1 MSTTGVQLFN
11 APQFGTTVSGPR
23 RPGELTNALRALGR
37 ELWSD
42 RVSFIGFL
50 ILLALVLTA
59 VFAPLVA
66 PFDPTAQSLRAR
78 LLPPFWLPRGTVA
91 HLLGTDYL
99 GRDVLSRLIYGSRAS
114 LGIGVS
120 VVALAG
126 SFGVV
131 MGLVA
136 GYLGGRTDSVIMR
149 VIDTQIA
156 FPGLLLALIILATI
170 GPTPATVIVVLA
182 LNGWMVYARM
192 TRGIVLS
199 LRQMPFVEAA
209 EMIGCR
215 PRRVVFRHLL
225 PNLTSP
231 LLTLMMLEF
240 ARVVLAE
247 ASLSFLGLGVQPPAS
262 SWGLDVATGKAYIFN
277 AWWLATFPGFAIA
290 LTVLAIN
297 LVASWARVTSDPQE
311 REKRFARQLR
321 ALIRTNAAPRPAA
334 SAHASAGQ
342 NLLAMRDLVVHF
354 HTRGGTLQAVRGLTL
369 EVRPGEVLG
378 IVGETGSGKSVTAQ
392 AIMGLINVPGEI
404 CGGDILWKGRSLLG
418 PQGQSYARKIQ
429 GKEAAIIFQD
439 PMTSLNPLL
448 TVGTQIG
455 EVLRHHL
462 DLSGAAARTR
472 TIELLSVVGI
482 TAPERRM
489 AQYPHELSGGMCQR
503 VMIAMALACEPELL
517 IADEPT
523 TALDVTIQSQTLDL
537 LASLQASLG
546 LAIILIT
553 HDLGV
558 IARMCD
564 RVAVMYGGRIVEE
577 GATAALFER
586 PLHPYTVGLLRST
599 PRLAAQK
606 QRLESI
612 EGTPPNLLS
621 PPVGCCFAAR
631 CAWAEE
637 RCTGND
643 PPRILRTDG
652 RSASCWLLEDAAT
665 DYVLSDSRPQSHA

>member
-1 MSTTGVQLFN
+1 MFN

-23 RPGELTNALRALGR
+23 RPGEVTNALRALGR

-50 ILLALVLTA
+50 ILLVLVLTA

-136 GYLGGRTDSVIMR
+136 GYVGGRTDSVIMR
-149 VIDTQIA
+149 TIDTQIA

-199 LRQMPFVEAA
+199 LRQMPFVDAA

-215 PRRVVFRHLL
+215 PRRVIFRHLL

-321 ALIRTNAAPRPAA
+321 ALIGTNAAPTAARDRISSRSAISSFTSTRAEALCRRCAA
-334 SAHASAGQ
+334 SLSTSDRERSSASWG
-342 NLLAMRDLVVHF
+342 RPV
-354 HTRGGTLQAVRGLTL
+354 QARASPRRQSWGSSTCRVRSAA
-369 EVRPGEVLG
+369 E
-378 IVGETGSGKSVTAQ
+378 IFSGKGVHCSDRKANHMP
-392 AIMGLINVPGEI
+392 A
-404 CGGDILWKGRSLLG
+404 RSR
-418 PQGQSYARKIQ
+418 ARKPQ
-429 GKEAAIIFQD
+429 
-439 PMTSLNPLL
+439 S
-448 TVGTQIG
+448 
-455 EVLRHHL
+455 
-462 DLSGAAARTR
+462 SSRTR
-472 TIELLSVVGI
+472 
-482 TAPERRM
+482 
-489 AQYPHELSGGMCQR
+489 
-503 VMIAMALACEPELL
+503 
-517 IADEPT
+517 
-523 TALDVTIQSQTLDL
+523 
-537 LASLQASLG
+537 
-546 LAIILIT
+546 
-553 HDLGV
+553 
-558 IARMCD
+558 
-564 RVAVMYGGRIVEE
+564 
-577 GATAALFER
+577 
-586 PLHPYTVGLLRST
+586 
-599 PRLAAQK
+599 
-606 QRLESI
+606 
-612 EGTPPNLLS
+612 
-621 PPVGCCFAAR
+621 
-631 CAWAEE
+631 
-637 RCTGND
+637 
-643 PPRILRTDG
+643 
-652 RSASCWLLEDAAT
+652 
-665 DYVLSDSRPQSHA
+665 